1 MTGRGP
7 KSEDTLY
14 DNVGLL
20 DRSQPTMT
28 RLSLLRPHEL
38 DTRQRALYEAITG
51 GRRKSG
57 HQHFSLRNDDGS
69 LAGPFNALLH
79 APVVGARLSSLGE
92 AIRFDTG
99 LEDREREIA
108 ILAVAASRHASYEW
122 YAHERVGRACGLTDE
137 EIEGLRRGKGDM
149 LHSGRE
155 ALVGLVAAT
164 LASGQPLDD
173 ALYGRLVDELGDA
186 GVVELVILVGYYVM
200 LATVLEAF
208 AVGVPEGD
216 DPFGGE
222 DRT

>member
-38 DTRQRALYEAITG
+38 DTKQRALYEAIIG
-51 GRRKSG
+51 GRRTSG
-57 HQHFSLRNDDGS
+57 HQHFSLRYDDGS

-137 EIEGLRRGKGDM
+137 EIEGLRRGNGDM
-149 LHSGRE
+149 LHGGRE

-164 LASGQPLDD
+164 LASGRPLDD
-173 ALYGRLVDELGDA
+173 ALYGRLVDELGDT